1 MVVYVSDF
9 ELDVVG
15 GRPER
20 SARPKTSPSSTSA
33 PPSAAAAH
41 PQQTSRS
48 RAAPH
53 AQPSTPAT
61 DSQGEDTPAERA
73 NALVN
78 AMSESLVEALTN
90 EGYTVRRLHAG
101 DGLPVKGLRI
111 RGVFGEA
118 DEQNRVRRLL
128 VGGSSKAPRMLLY
141 VGVNNLAKPEQ
152 PIYELANP
160 TSNDRR
166 YGPVIT
172 VTSYAPVARFELD
185 KNPAA
190 EDLKK
195 ITSEIAAGLT
205 ALLDANPTAVA
216 Q

>member
-15 GRPER
+15 GKPER
-20 SARPKTSPSSTSA
+20 RAMPKTSPSSTSA

-48 RAAPH
+48 RAAPK
-53 AQPSTPAT
+53 AQPSTSAT

-78 AMSESLVEALTN
+78 VTSESLVEAL
-90 EGYTVRRLHAG
+90 EKAGYTVRRLHAG
-101 DGLPVKGLRI
+101 DGRPQKGLWI

-128 VGGSSKAPRMLLY
+128 VGGGSKTPRMLLY

-152 PIYELANP
+152 PVYELANP
-160 TSNDRR
+160 PSNESG

-185 KNPAA
+185 KHPTG
-190 EDLKK
+190 EELKK
-195 ITSEIAAGLT
+195 IASEIAAGLT